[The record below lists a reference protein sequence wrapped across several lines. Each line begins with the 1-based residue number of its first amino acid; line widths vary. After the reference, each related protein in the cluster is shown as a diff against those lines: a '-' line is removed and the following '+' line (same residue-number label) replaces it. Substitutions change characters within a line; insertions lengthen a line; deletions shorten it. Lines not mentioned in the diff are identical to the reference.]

1 MTKNS
6 VMKKRELLLGLFN
19 SDSSKFSIKFTI
31 GIVIVGVLLHDSISH
46 KEQRFPLFW

>member
-6 VMKKRELLLGLFN
+6 IMKKRELLLGLFN
-19 SDSSKFSIKFTI
+19 LDSSKFSIKFTI